1 MALASADGDGGMD
14 AFVMDDLRFAQT
26 ERFIVDIALKDGD
39 AIHSGVHE
47 VNVEEGFVSTFAPQ
61 DMGDFT
67 TTRKIPLD
75 LIKWVV
81 VTKESW
87 PSN

>member
-1 MALASADGDGGMD
+1 MD
-14 AFVMDDLRFAQT
+14 AFVVDDLRFAQT
-26 ERFIVDIALKDGD
+26 ERLIVDIALKDGET
-39 AIHSGVHE
+39 IHSSVHE
-47 VNVEEGFVSTFAPQ
+47 VNVEEGFVSTYAPQ

-87 PSN
+87 PAS

>member
-1 MALASADGDGGMD
+1 MD
-14 AFVMDDLRFAQT
+14 AYVVEDLRFAQT
-26 ERFIVDIALKDGD
+26 AHLVVDIALLDGET
-39 AIHSGVHE
+39 IHSGVHE
-47 VNVEEGFVSTFAPQ
+47 INAGEGFVSTYAPQ

-75 LIKWVV
+75 LIEWVV